1 METVRNLDKGG
12 GELSF
17 YRYAYDHSGF
27 ITSEEVRQRAEGKT
41 ELFTNTYTYDYQGQ
55 LVLAST
61 LKDGKTSEIRYTYD
75 KAGNRIAVEKNEDTI
90 LAYLEEYAYDE
101 ANRLMTASSEKERK
115 LCASAGRISKGDTD
129 GVGVVKGIS
138 QAITDI
144 WNKSMS
150 ENPIGKV
157 FLNQGKKT
165 APSIGSMVMEIA
177 QRVIKE
183 QEEIRK
189 QEEQRKNI
197 ELSAGIT
204 DYFDQTNMTEEQLDI
219 FKEASNRPNDS
230 HYLYTEATVKQTIKN
245 TSKFDSEIEDF
256 KKAYEKNKAIYED
269 LSQKAGVPPE
279 LIAVLHYREG
289 TDDYLNGR
297 FNIYLHNGEK
307 LGQTT
312 TYRPAGKL
320 FYDFEAAALDAF
332 RDKQIIIS
340 QYSLSSSTRDIVTMM
355 SFAEAYNGMGYYNN
369 NHVNPYLYSG
379 TNQYTSG
386 KYIEIPNGS
395 SGTKSVYDSNL
406 VDEQIGVYL
415 LLDSLLN

>member
-41 ELFTNTYTYDYQGQ
+41 ELFTNTYTYDNQGQ

-165 APSIGSMVMEIA
+165 APSIGSTVMEIA

-183 QEEIRK
+183 QEE
-189 QEEQRKNI
+189 QRK
-197 ELSAGIT
+197 EW
-204 DYFDQTNMTEEQLDI
+204 E
-219 FKEASNRPNDS
+219 R
-230 HYLYTEATVKQTIKN
+230 
-245 TSKFDSEIEDF
+245 
-256 KKAYEKNKAIYED
+256 
-269 LSQKAGVPPE
+269 
-279 LIAVLHYREG
+279 VLESR
-289 TDDYLNGR
+289 
-297 FNIYLHNGEK
+297 
-307 LGQTT
+307 
-312 TYRPAGKL
+312 
-320 FYDFEAAALDAF
+320 
-332 RDKQIIIS
+332 
-340 QYSLSSSTRDIVTMM
+340 
-355 SFAEAYNGMGYYNN
+355 
-369 NHVNPYLYSG
+369 
-379 TNQYTSG
+379 
-386 KYIEIPNGS
+386 
-395 SGTKSVYDSNL
+395 TKSAY
-406 VDEQIGVYL
+406 IWTKCK
-415 LLDSLLN
+415 

>member
-41 ELFTNTYTYDYQGQ
+41 ELFTNTYTYDNQGQ

-165 APSIGSMVMEIA
+165 APSIGSTVMEIA

-183 QEEIRK
+183 QEEIKK
-189 QEEQRKNI
+189 QEELKRMQEEAAESRRQLWLEGVQFEIGKLAETYAKKEYASQN
-197 ELSAGIT
+197 ELYSSPLFNLVARTIYG
-204 DYFDQTNMTEEQLDI
+204 EETGADVT
-219 FKEASNRPNDS
+219 SND
-230 HYLYTEATVKQTIKN
+230 
-245 TSKFDSEIEDF
+245 EIRE
-256 KKAYEKNKAIYED
+256 KKNKVKI
-269 LSQKAGVPPE
+269 L
-279 LIAVLHYREG
+279 
-289 TDDYLNGR
+289 
-297 FNIYLHNGEK
+297 
-307 LGQTT
+307 
-312 TYRPAGKL
+312 
-320 FYDFEAAALDAF
+320 
-332 RDKQIIIS
+332 
-340 QYSLSSSTRDIVTMM
+340 
-355 SFAEAYNGMGYYNN
+355 
-369 NHVNPYLYSG
+369 
-379 TNQYTSG
+379 
-386 KYIEIPNGS
+386 
-395 SGTKSVYDSNL
+395 
-406 VDEQIGVYL
+406 
-415 LLDSLLN
+415 

>member
-41 ELFTNTYTYDYQGQ
+41 ELFTNTYTYDNQGQ

-269 LSQKAGVPPE
+269 L
-279 LIAVLHYREG
+279 
-289 TDDYLNGR
+289 
-297 FNIYLHNGEK
+297 
-307 LGQTT
+307 
-312 TYRPAGKL
+312 
-320 FYDFEAAALDAF
+320 
-332 RDKQIIIS
+332 
-340 QYSLSSSTRDIVTMM
+340 
-355 SFAEAYNGMGYYNN
+355 
-369 NHVNPYLYSG
+369 
-379 TNQYTSG
+379 
-386 KYIEIPNGS
+386 
-395 SGTKSVYDSNL
+395 
-406 VDEQIGVYL
+406 
-415 LLDSLLN
+415 